1 MGLLGD
7 AVSGLPLLDGAVLAV
22 SFFNTFVLLWLGLT
36 VLLNAERPDRRAP
49 NAPHKA
55 RNWGLWLAGGGLL
68 LGAAFFISHSAIL
81 GIGLGD
87 AGSGLEFWWQI
98 GWAPVIALP
107 LIWYVLVLWY
117 AGFWERGD
125 LSLRR
130 RQRAGLFAVLLLA
143 AGLVALMLL
152 AHPVPPI
159 TAAARQAL
167 PSLPQLGSLLVLALM
182 YPVFCVACVGLSVD
196 ALGRPGPSARMMGDL
211 ASRRARPWLIATSL
225 LLLAVSLLVAA
236 LMFWTVLTLDSS
248 LDVTALTWFDLIA
261 SLFIAAST
269 VAVGQAIIAYEVF
282 TGKVL
287 PRRGFF
293 RHWNRALVLATGYSI
308 VLAAALSRQLR
319 PVYGWL
325 LGIAVVSVFYALAT
339 WRLSQERDRTMAQL
353 RPFVAS
359 QRLYEQLL
367 STPADTPLGTDGT
380 EPFHALCAD
389 VLGVR
394 LACLVAVGPLAPLSS
409 RSLVYPAGSVW
420 PSLALDDL
428 RGRFSSPDTV
438 CVPLPPELYNG
449 AQWAVPLW
457 SDRGLIGV
465 CLLGEK
471 ADGGLYTQ
479 EEMEIARASGERL
492 LDTQAGAEL
501 ARRLVALQRQ
511 RWTESQL
518 LDRRTRRTLHDEILP
533 QLHAALLSLN
543 SDAANNGAAI
553 ETTVKRLSETH
564 GQIAALLRELPPS
577 VPEVARLG
585 LIAALQQMVSA
596 ELPDAFDGVSWQI
609 EPEAGRAAKELPVPT
624 AEVLFYAAREAM
636 RNAARHARTS
646 EEEKPLHLC
655 VKTTYTSGFQLTIE
669 DDGVGI
675 GVPRTDEGGSRQGL
689 ALHSTMMA
697 IVGGTLAIESAAGQY
712 TRVVLTIPA

>member
-1 MGLLGD
+1 M
-7 AVSGLPLLDGAVLAV
+7 SGLPLLDGAGLAV
-22 SFFNTFVLLWLGLT
+22 SFFNTFILLWLGLT
-36 VLLNAERPDRRAP
+36 VLLNAERPGPRAP
-49 NAPHKA
+49 DAPRKA
-55 RNWGLWLAGGGLL
+55 GNWGLWLAGGGLL

-81 GIGLGD
+81 GIGLVD
-87 AGSGLEFWWQI
+87 AGPGLEFWWQI

-107 LIWYVLVLWY
+107 LIWYALVLWY
-117 AGFWERGD
+117 TGFWERGD

-143 AGLVALMLL
+143 ASLVALMLL
-152 AHPVPPI
+152 VHPVPPLA
-159 TAAARQAL
+159 AAARQAL
-167 PSLPQLGSLLVLALM
+167 PSLPQLSSLLVLALI

-211 ASRRARPWLIATSL
+211 ARRRARPWLIATSL

-248 LDVTALTWFDLIA
+248 LDVIALTWFDLIA
-261 SLFIAAST
+261 SLLIAAST
-269 VAVGQAIIAYEVF
+269 VTVGQAIIAYEVF
-282 TGKVL
+282 TGKSL

-293 RHWNRALVLATGYSI
+293 RHWNRVLVLATGYSI
-308 VLAAALSRQLR
+308 VLAAALALHLR
-319 PVYGWL
+319 PVYGLL
-325 LGIAVVSVFYALAT
+325 LGIAVVSVFYALAA
-339 WRLSQERDRTMAQL
+339 WRLSQERDRMMAQL
-353 RPFVAS
+353 RPFVGS

-367 STPADTPLGTDGT
+367 SAPADTPLGTNGS

-389 VLGVR
+389 VLGAR
-394 LACLVAVGPLAPLSS
+394 LACLIAVGPLAPLSS
-409 RSLVYPAGSVW
+409 QPLVYPAGSVW
-420 PSLALDDL
+420 PALALDDL

-438 CVPLPPELYNG
+438 YVPLPPEQYNG

-457 SDRGLIGV
+457 SERGLIGI

-471 ADGGLYTQ
+471 VDGGLYTQ

-511 RWTESQL
+511 RWIESQL
-518 LDRRTRRTLHDEILP
+518 LDRRTRRMLHDEILP

-543 SDAANNGAAI
+543 SVAANNSPAI
-553 ETTVKRLSETH
+553 EMTIERLSETH
-564 GQIAALLRELPPS
+564 RQVAALLRELPPT

-609 EPEAGRAAKELPVPT
+609 APEADHAVQALPVPT

-646 EEEKPLHLC
+646 EEKPLHLF
-655 VKTTYTSGFQLTIE
+655 VKAACTLGLQLTIE

-675 GVPRTDEGGSRQGL
+675 SVPSADQGGSQQGL
-689 ALHSTMMA
+689 ALHSTMLV
-697 IVGGTLAIESAAGQY
+697 IVGGTLALESAPGQY